1 MDINDLT
8 YKVRGAIFEVNS
20 ILGHGFLEKVYEKAL
35 MVELRL
41 RGIKAESQVPVEVIY
56 KGEEVGEYVADI
68 VVEGQI
74 ILELKAID
82 SLQKIHEAQ
91 LLNYLKATEG
101 KLGFLVNFK
110 HPKAEIK
117 RFVF

>member
-1 MDINDLT
+1 MFIYVVLWLNLTISHPYHGIGGRLDINDLT

-56 KGEEVGEYVADI
+56 KGEEVGERRV
-68 VVEGQI
+68 
-74 ILELKAID
+74 
-82 SLQKIHEAQ
+82 S
-91 LLNYLKATEG
+91 
-101 KLGFLVNFK
+101 
-110 HPKAEIK
+110 
-117 RFVF
+117 R